1 MKKSL
6 VLLLV
11 LAATPLMSVPLAAQ
25 DNSALRS
32 DLTGVYTVA
41 QAERG
46 HQIYLNRC
54 QRCHSVATGGGGG
67 GGGAPAF
74 GGGTFTADFE
84 GDTLF
89 AIENRIN
96 TSMPADEPGST
107 NRVQATDLVAFIL
120 SMTRVPAG
128 RTELPPDGNFLRL
141 IRFEP
146 PKQPN

>member
-1 MKKSL
+1 ML
-6 VLLLV
+6 AITRAR
-11 LAATPLMSVPLAAQ
+11 LAASALLFVASPLAAQ
-25 DNSALRS
+25 DNAALRS
-32 DLTGVYTVA
+32 DLTGVYTTA

-54 QRCHSVATGGGGG
+54 QRCHSLATGGGGG

-74 GGGTFTADFE
+74 GGATFTADFD

-96 TSMPADEPGST
+96 TSMPEDEPGST
-107 NRVQATDLVAFIL
+107 NRVQATNLVAFIL
-120 SMTRVPAG
+120 SVTHVPPG

-141 IRFEP
+141 IRFDSP
-146 PKQPN
+146 R

>member
-1 MKKSL
+1 MKKAF
-6 VLLLV
+6 VLLLAF
-11 LAATPLMSVPLAAQ
+11 AAAPLVSPPLAAQ

-32 DLTGVYTVA
+32 DLTGVYTAA

-54 QRCHSVATGGGGG
+54 ARCHQLATGGGGGG

-74 GGGTFTADFE
+74 GGPTFTADFQ

-96 TSMPADEPGST
+96 TSMPRDQPGST
-107 NRVQATDLVAFIL
+107 NRVDATDLTAFIL
-120 SMTRVPAG
+120 SVTHVPPG

-141 IRFEP
+141 IRFDK
-146 PKQPN
+146 PK

>member
-1 MKKSL
+1 MKKSF

-11 LAATPLMSVPLAAQ
+11 LAAAPLVSFPLAAQ

-46 HQIYLNRC
+46 HQIYLSRC
-54 QRCHSVATGGGGG
+54 QRCHSVATNGGGG

-74 GGGTFTADFE
+74 GGATFTADFE

-120 SMTRVPAG
+120 SMTRVPPG
-128 RTELPPDGNFLRL
+128 RVELPPDGNFLRL
-141 IRFEP
+141 IRFDK
-146 PKQPN
+146 PK